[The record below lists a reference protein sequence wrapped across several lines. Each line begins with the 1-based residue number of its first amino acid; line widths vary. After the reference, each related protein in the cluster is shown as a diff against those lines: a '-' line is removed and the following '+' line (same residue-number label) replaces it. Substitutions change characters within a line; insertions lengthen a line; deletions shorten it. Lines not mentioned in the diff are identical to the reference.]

1 MEQDNNLKKGF
12 FERKRYPALRT
23 VAGIFIAYAA
33 IAGLIFI
40 IMTFLYLSEKEWES
54 ALSILIGGS
63 IIILIFIAFSESI
76 KVFLDIEYN
85 SRGVL
90 YLILEKEKR
99 ENKNV
104 EKSLGDSVSEEDVE
118 EEIRVMV
125 KDSKKVEEL
134 NSLIKEQKGNLF
146 GEGKKVQIIEIT
158 KELCE
163 SKELTENLLFY
174 YKRKFNEDLLKEL
187 KSLTNNYSGI
197 KEYLGQFIKMGIVK
211 EEYPHNKM

>member
-40 IMTFLYLSEKEWES
+40 IMTVLYLSEKEWEI

-90 YLILEKEKR
+90 DIPVILC
-99 ENKNV
+99 
-104 EKSLGDSVSEEDVE
+104 
-118 EEIRVMV
+118 
-125 KDSKKVEEL
+125 
-134 NSLIKEQKGNLF
+134 Q
-146 GEGKKVQIIEIT
+146 
-158 KELCE
+158 
-163 SKELTENLLFY
+163 
-174 YKRKFNEDLLKEL
+174 
-187 KSLTNNYSGI
+187 
-197 KEYLGQFIKMGIVK
+197 
-211 EEYPHNKM
+211 